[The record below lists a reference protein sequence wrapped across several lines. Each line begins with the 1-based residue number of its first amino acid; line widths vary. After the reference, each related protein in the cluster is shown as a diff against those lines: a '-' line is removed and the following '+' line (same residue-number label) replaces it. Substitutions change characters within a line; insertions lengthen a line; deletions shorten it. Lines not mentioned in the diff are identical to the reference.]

1 MTSKDI
7 LKPVQR
13 YFYEKGNILQVAGY
27 CGMGVFNPD
36 IFIVTKSLLAIDI
49 EIKVSRSDFKADF
62 KKEIKHLYLKQG
74 ISKQAYFYYAVP
86 HGLIRLDEVP
96 RYAGLIYVNGN
107 KVEVIKKA
115 PRLHNKKLEPSDI
128 ISIANSL
135 SAKCIFG
142 ESYMSTRNK
151 EIRERNKFISLSST

>member
-13 YFYEKGNILQVAGY
+13 YFYEKGNILQIAGY

-36 IFIVTKSLLAIDI
+36 IFIITKSLLAIDV
-49 EIKVSRSDFKADF
+49 EIKVSKSDFKADF
-62 KKEIKHLYLKQG
+62 KKGVKHLYLKNG

-86 HGLIRLDEVP
+86 FGLIKLEEIP
-96 RYAGLIYVNGN
+96 KYAGLIYVDGN
-107 KVEVIKKA
+107 RVEVIKKA
-115 PRLHNKKLEPSDI
+115 PRLHNKKIEISDI
-128 ISIANSL
+128 ISISNSL

-142 ESYMSTRNK
+142 ESYMGMKRK
-151 EIRERNKFISLSST
+151 ERKK